1 MYSAPSGAV
10 NDTDGIA
17 WDADLDVK
25 FAQVDGF
32 VSAIVIDTSQSC
44 EEVFG
49 DTTYD
54 GCSTYVDSLLNETFY
69 YWYPDDDSVQYL
81 YESYPAI
88 VSLLEGVE
96 NEHFIVWMRT
106 AGVPTCTHIS
116 KIIWQ
121 NRHEFCCW

>member
-1 MYSAPSGAV
+1 MITLDSAPSGAV
-10 NDTDGIA
+10 LDTDGIA

-54 GCSTYVDSLLNETFY
+54 GCSTYVDSL
-69 YWYPDDDSVQYL
+69 QYL
-81 YESYPAI
+81 QRDFLLLVPRRRQRA
-88 VSLLEGVE
+88 VSVRVL
-96 NEHFIVWMRT
+96 
-106 AGVPTCTHIS
+106 P
-116 KIIWQ
+116 
-121 NRHEFCCW
+121 RHRQPSRGRVFDLCK